1 VTHALAPE
9 SLGLL
14 PGGLLLD
21 LGCADGRGTIDLPGL
36 GFRAIGVELDA
47 VLAATL
53 AQRISPVLQGVRA
66 DGRALPFAEASFDG
80 AVVIEVLEHVP
91 SPERLLGDLCRVLRP
106 GAVVCVAVPTAYSE
120 RIYAR
125 LHPRY
130 LVNSEH
136 VNRFTREALTEM
148 VTGAGFE
155 IERVEVRNLGPAISW
170 LLHSVMRD
178 DADPT
183 GVVLRHAR
191 LDVAVA
197 GVLWALR
204 RAPVLRRGL
213 AALERRVGKSY
224 YAYARSP
231 S

>member
-1 VTHALAPE
+1 MTHALAPE
-9 SLGLL
+9 SLGLA

-47 VLAATL
+47 ALAAKL
-53 AQRISPVLQGVRA
+53 ARRTSPVLQGVRA
-66 DGRALPFAEASFDG
+66 DGRALPFADASFDG

-91 SPERLLGDLCRVLRP
+91 TPERLLGDLRRVLRP
-106 GAVVCVAVPTAYSE
+106 GAIVCVAVPTSYSE
-120 RIYAR
+120 RIYAC

-130 LVNSEH
+130 LANAEH
-136 VNRFTREALTEM
+136 VNRFTREALKAM
-148 VTGAGFE
+148 VAGAGFE

-170 LLHSVMRD
+170 LLHSVLRD

-204 RAPVLRRGL
+204 RAPVLRRAL
-213 AALERRVGKSY
+213 AAVERRVGKSY